1 MREIHLEQ
9 SQDREIE
16 RAYKEAQRAENM
28 IKYKDEIMSRPKAEW
43 HKNYKEK
50 KDLRKESKKDLKA
63 VADKFDESLNQMSK
77 E

>member
-1 MREIHLEQ
+1 MV
-9 SQDREIE
+9 
-16 RAYKEAQRAENM
+16 
-28 IKYKDEIMSRPKAEW
+28 KYKDEIMSRPKAEW